1 MATSNSNR
9 IDVKRRKLLKAMA
22 AMPAMSGVSMMGAP
36 IPAAQAQ
43 AASSC
48 GPRSLVCIFL
58 AGGADSFN
66 MFIPGGARFDDYQR
80 VRSNLAVAEQDLLQD
95 SDARLGPIAF
105 NSMIESVADLYRD
118 NRLAVIANCGPL
130 IRPTTQQDY
139 LAERSLPQS
148 LFAHDAQQRLWQNG
162 GGSLA
167 SSSGVGWGG
176 RIADYAARCNAGSEV
191 TPAFSISGT
200 NLWQSSINTDYIT
213 LRALV
218 PVRNMDGYNNTSD
231 WIPTDRLSRISRALV
246 SNNGDAQTGS
256 PFRMEQEVGSAYE
269 RAFVATTNLRTALAN
284 NPVSDFRFDS
294 TNKLAGQLHY
304 VAQLIA
310 SREELGMQ
318 QQVFFVR
325 MGGWDTHSEQ
335 LGRLPALLGEFNDA
349 IGGFQQTIDRMQKS
363 DTVTSF
369 TSSDFGRTLTSN
381 GDGTDH
387 GWGGHAFVFGGAVA
401 GGQVIGTL
409 PDYSPTNNADDTGD
423 QSGQFAGR
431 LIPTISVS
439 QYGATIARWM
449 GIPESDIPGLFPDL
463 ANFSVSDL
471 GFMQS

>member
-1 MATSNSNR
+1 MATANSNR
-9 IDVKRRKLLKAMA
+9 IDTKRRKLLKAIA
-22 AMPAMSGVSMMGAP
+22 AMPAIGGVSMMGAP
-36 IPAAQAQ
+36 VPVAQAQ
-43 AASSC
+43 AAANC

-80 VRSNLAVAEQDLLQD
+80 VRSNLAVSEANLIED
-95 SDARLGPIAF
+95 SDARVGAIAF
-105 NSMIESVADLYRD
+105 NSMIDSIADLYSE

-139 LAERSLPQS
+139 LAGISLPQS

-162 GGSLA
+162 GGSVA
-167 SSSGVGWGG
+167 SSAGIGWGG
-176 RIADYAARCNAGSEV
+176 RIADYAARCNPGAEV

-218 PVRNMDGYNNTSD
+218 PVRNMDGYNNISD
-231 WIPTDRLSRISRALV
+231 WIPADRLSRISRALV
-246 SNNGDAQTGS
+246 AGNSDAVGRS
-256 PFRMEQEVGSAYE
+256 PFRMEQEVGGAYE
-269 RAFVATTNLRTALAN
+269 GAVTATTNLRSAIDN

-294 TNKLAGQLHY
+294 TNRLAGQLHY

-310 SREELGMQ
+310 AREELGMQ

-335 LGRLPALLGEFNDA
+335 LGRLPALLSEFNDA
-349 IGGFQQTIDRMQKS
+349 IRGFQQAIDGMRKS
-363 DTVTSF
+363 DSVTSF

-387 GWGGHAFVFGGAVA
+387 GWGGHAFVFGGAVD

-409 PDYSPTNNADDTGD
+409 PDYSATNNADDTGD

-449 GIPESDIPGLFPDL
+449 GVPESDIPGLFPDL

-471 GFMQS
+471 GFMRA

>member
-1 MATSNSNR
+1 MATSTSNR
-9 IDVKRRKLLKAMA
+9 IDTKRRKLLKAFA
-22 AMPAMSGVSMMGAP
+22 AMPAMAGVSMMGAP
-36 IPAAQAQ
+36 VPTVNAQAL
-43 AASSC
+43 SNC

-66 MFIPGGARFDDYQR
+66 MFIPGGSRYDDYR
-80 VRSNLAVAEQDLLQD
+80 TVRSNLAVNEQSLLEATD
-95 SDARLGPIAF
+95 TRLGPIAF
-105 NSMIESVADLYRD
+105 NSMIDSVANLYRD

-162 GGSLA
+162 GGSVA
-167 SSSGVGWGG
+167 SSAGIGWGG
-176 RIADYAARCNAGSEV
+176 RIADYAARCNMGSEV
-191 TPAFSISGT
+191 SPAFSISGT

-218 PVRNMDGYNNTSD
+218 PVRNMDGYNNISD

-246 SNNGDAQTGS
+246 AGNNDAIS
-256 PFRMEQEVGSAYE
+256 RSSFRMEQEVGGAYE
-269 RAFVATTNLRTALAN
+269 RALTATTNLRSALAN
-284 NPVSDFRFDS
+284 NPVSDFRFN
-294 TNKLAGQLHY
+294 TNNKLAGQLHY

-310 SREELGMQ
+310 AREELGMQ
-318 QQVFFVR
+318 QQVFFVQ

-335 LGRLPALLGEFNDA
+335 LGRLPALLSEFNDA
-349 IGGFQQTIDRMQKS
+349 IGGFQQAIDRMRKS
-363 DTVTSF
+363 ESVTSF
-369 TSSDFGRTLTSN
+369 TGSDFGRTLTSN

-387 GWGGHAFVFGGAVA
+387 GWGGHAFVFGGAVE
-401 GGQVIGTL
+401 GGRVVGTL

-431 LIPTISVS
+431 IIPTISVS

-449 GIPESDIPGLFPDL
+449 GIPESDIPGVFPDL

-471 GFMQS
+471 GFMRT